1 LGLGQVAVGHGASF
15 RLAGQK
21 VIILCFLTLLF
32 LGCCTSYLKPP
43 FFQNVLVINQNRN
56 NQIHQNTSAP
66 RKFADPIRRFTPFTC
81 TAAVA

>member
-43 FFQNVLVINQNRN
+43 IYGTFPTWILDSLLLI
-56 NQIHQNTSAP
+56 
-66 RKFADPIRRFTPFTC
+66 K
-81 TAAVA
+81 